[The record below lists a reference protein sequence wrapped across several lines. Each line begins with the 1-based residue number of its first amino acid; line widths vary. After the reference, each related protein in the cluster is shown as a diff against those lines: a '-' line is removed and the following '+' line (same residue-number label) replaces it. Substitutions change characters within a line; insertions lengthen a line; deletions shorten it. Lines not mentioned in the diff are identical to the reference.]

1 MLAQSVLP
9 SRIPDL
15 IVIADNQVL
24 APPPYVITIP
34 FKDST
39 RLRLR
44 VSLDSSALTA
54 LEAHLRNQPEVSQV
68 RINRLAASCVVSFG
82 PAGLPDLDQWLAQ
95 LPSERLLNQAG
106 GSLCKPG
113 LGTVSPSPES
123 SGDEPFVPTR
133 IVLPVASLGLA
144 LLAGPLSLPPL
155 AVAGFILVAAQL
167 SFRRAWQGLRED
179 RKINVD
185 FLDSLAVLLHSLDG
199 FLVGPAM
206 MITMIEGG
214 EAVRDATQ
222 RIAHSAN
229 TDLLA
234 SLQTDVRLIRDGAEQ
249 IVPSSSLQAGDRIH
263 LFAGDQIP
271 VDGLIESGESSLDV
285 VKLTGESVPREAG
298 PGDEVLAGF
307 ILLEGSLI
315 IETSAVGEATRIGQI
330 TSMIESAPVFDTRVG
345 NYAGKIAN
353 RFVMPTLALAGLSL
367 LLSGGNI
374 AQAASLLMFDLGTG
388 LRVSVPT
395 AIMAALTKAGSQG
408 LLIRSGRAL
417 EQLADVDVVVF
428 DKTGTLTQ
436 GHPSVV
442 EVVLRTN
449 SDPQRLIQL
458 AASAEQG
465 LNHPVA
471 KAVIDHAAGLGIDSL
486 PCDRWDYRIGRG
498 VSADIGGQTVL
509 VGNARLL
516 REEGLTP
523 AAPSSDPR
531 LATATP
537 IYVAVDGVVEAVIY
551 AADAIR
557 PDSRQLIEE
566 LHRRGIQAHMLTG
579 DVAAV
584 AHAVAE
590 RLGLAPEEVHAEA
603 LPDQKAELVKA
614 LAQQGHK
621 VAFVGDGINDSAALA
636 YADVSISFA
645 SGSDLARETADIVL
659 TNDKVSGLLV
669 AQDLSRRT
677 FELVKQNI
685 GIVGVPN
692 LSALLVGTF
701 LPISP
706 ILAVM
711 LNNGSSLVAAANAMR
726 VLGFRAKDLP
736 PANQKTSAPTA
747 PGHQGSPQETGP
759 QEPTTTPPA
768 HSTHLPSSNHS
779 LEVSLVEL
787 SRRLSLTHQTI
798 TARRRRADFSSW
810 VRSRDPDGQAWSYCS
825 QTKLYRSI
833 VT

>member
-1 MLAQSVLP
+1 MIAQTVSHTRVP
-9 SRIPDL
+9 EL
-15 IVIADNQVL
+15 IVVADRKENDSPTYVKDI
-24 APPPYVITIP
+24 PY
-34 FKDST
+34 KSLT
-39 RLRLR
+39 RLRFR
-44 VSLDSSALTA
+44 VSLDPNALDV
-54 LEAHLRNQPEVSQV
+54 LEQHIKSCQEVRHV
-68 RINRLAASCVVSFG
+68 RINRLANCCAVSFEAKG
-82 PAGLPDLDQWLAQ
+82 APDLDLDLWLSE
-95 LPSERLLNQAG
+95 LPSALELSLL
-106 GSLCKPG
+106 S
-113 LGTVSPSPES
+113 GTLSQSTNGASPSND
-123 SGDEPFVPTR
+123 GDADGDGDGEEPFVPTR

-155 AVAGFILVAAQL
+155 AVAGFIMVAAQL
-167 SFRRAWQGLRED
+167 SFRRAWQGLSEE

-185 FLDSLAVLLHSLDG
+185 FLDGLAVILHSLDG

-234 SLQTDVRLIRDGAEQ
+234 SLQTDVRLLRDGEEL
-249 IVPSSSLQAGDRIH
+249 IVASSSLKAGDRIQ

-271 VDGLIESGESSLDV
+271 IDGIIESGESSLDV

-298 PGDEVLAGF
+298 AGDDVLAGF
-307 ILLEGSLI
+307 ILLEGSLVI
-315 IETSAVGEATRIGQI
+315 QVSAVGEATRIGQI

-353 RFVMPTLALAGLSL
+353 RFVLPTLALAGLSL
-367 LLSGGNI
+367 VLSAGNI

-428 DKTGTLTQ
+428 DKTGTLTE

-442 EVVLRTN
+442 EVSLLGNADLHTR
-449 SDPQRLIQL
+449 PC
-458 AASAEQG
+458 EQ
-465 LNHPVA
+465 
-471 KAVIDHAAGLGIDSL
+471 
-486 PCDRWDYRIGRG
+486 WDYHIGRG
-498 VSADIGGQTVL
+498 VSAQIDGHAVL

-516 REEGLTP
+516 RDEGLVP
-523 AAPSSDPR
+523 AQASAQPH

-537 IYVAVDGVVEAVIY
+537 VYLAVDGVLEAVIY

-603 LPDQKAELVKA
+603 LPDQKAELVKK

-692 LSALLVGTF
+692 LTALVIGTF

-706 ILAVM
+706 ILAVL

-736 PANQKTSAPTA
+736 PANEIAVQPVQ
-747 PGHQGSPQETGP
+747 PGRSGSGNEKESVEASTQPAASSQE
-759 QEPTTTPPA
+759 Q
-768 HSTHLPSSNHS
+768 SSPSNS
-779 LEVSLVEL
+779 LEVSLIEL
-787 SRRLSLTHQTI
+787 SSRLSINHQTI
-798 TARRRRADFSSW
+798 TARRRRADFSHW
-810 VRSRDPDGQAWSYCS
+810 VRSHDPDGHGWSYCS
-825 QTKLYRSI
+825 QSKKYRS
-833 VT
+833 VVA